1 MMRDSEA
8 LVREFWRLM
17 QTNDFEAVGAV
28 LADEFVAEWPQSN
41 ERIRGRANFAGLNRE
56 YPAHGLWRFELNRM
70 VAGADQVVTDV
81 SITDGVQKARAIS
94 FFTFTGQRISKLVE
108 YWPEP
113 YEAPENRAHWV
124 EALT

>member
-1 MMRDSEA
+1 MRDSEA